1 MTSNL
6 ELYESYDKNGFGTW
20 PRRAKGSRPEKDT
33 RQQPSRMPNTLEK
46 EDHLCTI
53 IRVKLNRTADDLVVF
68 EFLTN
73 DT

>member
-1 MTSNL
+1 
-6 ELYESYDKNGFGTW
+6 
-20 PRRAKGSRPEKDT
+20 
-33 RQQPSRMPNTLEK
+33 MPNTLEK

-53 IRVKLNRTADDLVVF
+53 IRGKLNRTADDLVVF